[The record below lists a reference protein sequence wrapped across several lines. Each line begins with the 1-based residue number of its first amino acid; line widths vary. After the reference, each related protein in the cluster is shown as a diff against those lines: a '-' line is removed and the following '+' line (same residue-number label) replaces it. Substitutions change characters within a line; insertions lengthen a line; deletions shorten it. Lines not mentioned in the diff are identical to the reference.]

1 MRRSQN
7 IPGHR
12 ATSPGDNAV
21 SVNGSRR
28 TEILDTAADLFA
40 SSGLRTSLKEIAD
53 ACGILP
59 GSLYHHFESKEALI
73 VELIERYQ
81 ADLDAVA
88 DGALAELRRPDPE
101 PVPDRILA
109 LGQAIAD
116 CAVRNRAAL
125 LLTLYEPRSGAG
137 DELVRLARR
146 PPVRIEEAMLE
157 TLRWGRALGYLRTG
171 IDLETLAD
179 RLCQV
184 LLHVSLGVFRDVRG
198 ADQVPTLR
206 CLSILHGI
214 VVAPLT
220 DTALDRSGPF
230 TAATGTIES
239 WEKEEQDE
247 DERLPMLRAVARS
260 EFGRRGYEATTV
272 RDIAAAAG
280 LSVGSV
286 YRLIGSKDELLASIM
301 RTFTVKARSGWTNV
315 LRSEGTTVEKLD
327 ALMWININA
336 VVRFSD
342 EYNIQ
347 LAWIRESPPDT
358 ANLGAS
364 FSARLNDLKSLLA
377 QGTRSG
383 ELQVEGPSAD
393 IRAWS
398 LFELLWMPENIVRK
412 LGARG
417 ALMLARQTT
426 LQGAAR
432 RP

>member
-1 MRRSQN
+1 
-7 IPGHR
+7 
-12 ATSPGDNAV
+12 
-21 SVNGSRR
+21 
-28 TEILDTAADLFA
+28 
-40 SSGLRTSLKEIAD
+40 
-53 ACGILP
+53 
-59 GSLYHHFESKEALI
+59 
-73 VELIERYQ
+73 
-81 ADLDAVA
+81 
-88 DGALAELRRPDPE
+88 
-101 PVPDRILA
+101 
-109 LGQAIAD
+109 
-116 CAVRNRAAL
+116 
-125 LLTLYEPRSGAG
+125 
-137 DELVRLARR
+137 
-146 PPVRIEEAMLE
+146 MLE

-230 TAATGTIES
+230 IAATGTIES

-315 LRSEGTTVEKLD
+315 LRSEGGVDPRVAAGHREPRCVVLGAAQRPQVPARPRHQIRRAAGGGAFCGHTRLVALRAPLD
-327 ALMWININA
+327 A
-336 VVRFSD
+336 
-342 EYNIQ
+342 
-347 LAWIRESPPDT
+347 
-358 ANLGAS
+358 
-364 FSARLNDLKSLLA
+364 
-377 QGTRSG
+377 G
-383 ELQVEGPSAD
+383 EHRPQ
-393 IRAWS
+393 
-398 LFELLWMPENIVRK
+398 
-412 LGARG
+412 
-417 ALMLARQTT
+417 
-426 LQGAAR
+426 AR
-432 RP
+432 RPRRTDAGAADDAAGCGTPALNIPDQPSARFPSIELRHWGLRQGVPSR